1 MALKVWQDWVLVK
14 TTRFIVN
21 FLKSKR
27 TLFTWARK
35 EIQTERNGGYYLNN
49 PIFRI
54 DYSKFCNG
62 LFTIVQ
68 KKIWCA
74 IMGTILKD
82 EL

>member
-35 EIQTERNGGYYLNN
+35 EIQTERNGGYYFEQPNI
-49 PIFRI
+49 P
-54 DYSKFCNG
+54 Y
-62 LFTIVQ
+62 
-68 KKIWCA
+68 
-74 IMGTILKD
+74 
-82 EL
+82 